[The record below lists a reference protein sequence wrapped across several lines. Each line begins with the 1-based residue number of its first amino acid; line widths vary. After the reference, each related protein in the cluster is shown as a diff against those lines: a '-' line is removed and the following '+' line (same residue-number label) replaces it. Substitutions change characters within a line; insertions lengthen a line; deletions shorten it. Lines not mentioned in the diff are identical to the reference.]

1 MDFFDAQDRA
11 RRTTRWLVIVYLL
24 ATIVIVAAVTALVA
38 FGLYTTGETRAVDPA
53 LLVTTAVAATLL
65 IVGATIYK
73 TSVLSVGG
81 SRVATEMGGTLVSPD
96 TGDPLRRRLRNVIEE
111 MSIASGVPVPEIYVL
126 EAEQGI
132 NAFAAGY
139 TPGDAAIAVT
149 RGALETLDRDELQGV
164 IAHEFSHILNGD
176 MRLNIR
182 MMGVLFG
189 IMVLGLIG
197 RVVLRGSLH
206 GRAVSRNR
214 RRGAPAVLAI
224 GLGLVILGWI
234 GVLFARIIKA
244 AISRKRE
251 SLADA
256 SAVQFTRQTEG
267 LAGALK
273 KIGGYEAKS
282 WIRAVD
288 PEEVSHMLFSFG
300 SRGLA
305 SLFAT
310 HPPLVERIQ
319 ALDPTFREEDFARV
333 TISEQRAGAETAAA
347 PAHAF
352 AGASPAPA
360 AIAGSMGQPDAAQM
374 ALARELRA
382 GVPETLYDAAHSPG
396 QAFLLALALGLDR
409 SGRHTRRQLELLHH
423 QLGGE
428 RAAAIERFYA
438 ELAEL
443 GPRYHLPLLELAFPA
458 LKRRPPE
465 QLEFLTGLARRLIE
479 TDGKV
484 ELYEYCFWR
493 VLSEN
498 LQQAADPAGAGRGNR
513 VSRRAARDAAV
524 ALVAIVAGHGSEDP
538 VARGRAF
545 DAGLSAFGRWAGENP
560 AAPAVTGTAA
570 ELDASLDVLKR
581 INTAGRRTLVEAVAA
596 TIMHDGRLTVAE
608 AELLRAICAALD
620 CPLPPIV
627 SARA

>member
-11 RRTTRWLVIVYLL
+11 RRTTRWLVIVYIL

-38 FGLYTTGETRAVDPA
+38 FGLYTTGETRAMDPS
-53 LLVTTAVAATLL
+53 LLIATAVAATLL
-65 IVGATIYK
+65 IVGATVYK

-197 RVVLRGSLH
+197 RVVLRGSFH
-206 GRAVSRNR
+206 GRVVSRGR

-282 WIRAVD
+282 YIRAVD

-300 SRGLA
+300 TRGL

-333 TISEQRAGAETAAA
+333 TIGEQRVSAEPAAA
-347 PAHAF
+347 AAHAF
-352 AGASPAPA
+352 AAAAPAPA
-360 AIAGSMGQPDAAQM
+360 AIAASMGQPDAAQM
-374 ALARELRA
+374 DLARELRA
-382 GVPETLYDAAHSPG
+382 GLPEALYEAAHSPG

-409 SGRHTRRQLELLHH
+409 SGRHTGRQLELLHQ
-423 QLGGE
+423 QLGAE
-428 RAAAIERFYA
+428 RAAAIERFHA
-438 ELAEL
+438 ELGEL
-443 GPRYHLPLLELAFPA
+443 GPRYYLPLLELAFPA

-465 QLEFLTGLARRLIE
+465 QLEFLAGLARRLIE
-479 TDGKV
+479 TDGNV

-493 VLSEN
+493 VLSAN
-498 LQQAADPAGAGRGNR
+498 LQQAADPPGAGRGNR
-513 VSRRAARDAAV
+513 VSRSAARDAATR
-524 ALVAIVAGHGSEDP
+524 LVAIVAGHGSDDAGMRE
-538 VARGRAF
+538 RAYA
-545 DAGLSAFGRWAGENP
+545 AGLSAFGRWTGEKS
-560 AAPAVTGTAA
+560 AAPTVSGTVA
-570 ELDASLDVLKR
+570 ELDACLDVLQQ

-596 TIMHDGRLTVAE
+596 TIMHDRKLELGE

-620 CPLPPIV
+620 CPLPPIII
-627 SARA
+627 ADA

>member
-1 MDFFDAQDRA
+1 MDFFDAQERA
-11 RRTTRWLVIVYLL
+11 RRTTRWLVVVYVL
-24 ATIVIVAAVTALVA
+24 ATIVIVAAVTAVVA

-53 LLVTTAVAATLL
+53 ALFATAAAATLL

-81 SRVATEMGGTLVSPD
+81 SRVATEMGGTLVAPD
-96 TGDPLRRRLRNVIEE
+96 TSDPLRRRLRNVVEE
-111 MSIASGVPVPEIYVL
+111 MSIASGVPVPDIYVL

-164 IAHEFSHILNGD
+164 IAHEFSHVLNGD

-206 GRAVSRNR
+206 GRVVSRGR
-214 RRGAPAVLAI
+214 RRGTPAVLAI

-319 ALDPTFREEDFARV
+319 ALDPAFREEDFARV
-333 TISEQRAGAETAAA
+333 QIGEQRVTAGMEAA

-374 ALARELRA
+374 DLAREIRA
-382 GVPETLYDAAHSPG
+382 GVPETLYAAAHSPD

-409 SGRHTRRQLELLHH
+409 SGRHAGRQLELLHR

-428 RAAAIERFYA
+428 RAAVIKRFHE
-438 ELAEL
+438 ELRNL
-443 GPRYHLPLLELAFPA
+443 SPRYYLPLLELAFPA

-493 VLSEN
+493 VLSTN
-498 LQQAADPAGAGRGNR
+498 LQQAADPAGGGNR
-513 VSRRAARDAAV
+513 VSRSAAREAAV
-524 ALVAIVAGHGSEDP
+524 RLVAIVAGHGNEDP
-538 VARGRAF
+538 AARERAF
-545 DAGLSAFGRWAGENP
+545 DAGLSAFGRWAGEDG
-560 AAPAVTGTAA
+560 AAPAVSGTAT
-570 ELDASLDVLKR
+570 ELDACLDILQR

-596 TIMHDGRLTVAE
+596 TIMHDGRLNVAE

-627 SARA
+627 SAEA